1 MRNKGGRWL
10 AALLTVA
17 AAALMGGLGL
27 WLLNRPARPLS
38 SGVAQAV
45 ATPAPRTL
53 FPTAAPAASQDA
65 VAWINGNPLPREA
78 LAQRQAMDRALNALF
93 NIPAAD
99 EETAVDRLVNEVLL
113 LSAAE
118 SAGFSVAPETVT
130 AEREALL
137 AAYGKSTAELEAALL
152 AEGFPLAAF
161 DAYLANLI
169 TARDFSAAQAKARG
183 MTPEAFILE
192 LRQATDVR
200 LAAGSVVARPQMA
213 APIAS
218 PTPTATPL
226 KATPLKA
233 TPTETFPT
241 PTPIAPAPVLTA
253 TSVSASSADD
263 VPRGTGVGQRAP
275 DFALLLLGSDPPSTL
290 DLDALRGQPVVLSF
304 WVTWC
309 SHCRAQTP
317 LLVEAHARE
326 AATGVQFVGVNVRE
340 TADLVQPYVDK
351 QGILYPVVLD
361 ADGRTAQQ
369 YQVSGYPTTYFLDA
383 EGRVVA
389 RHVGQLNAQ
398 TLEQYLALLR

>member
-1 MRNKGGRWL
+1 MRNRTGRWL
-10 AALLTVA
+10 AALLTLA

-27 WLLNRPARPLS
+27 WLLNRPVRPLA
-38 SGVAQAV
+38 SGAAQAV
-45 ATPAPRTL
+45 ATPVRQAAL
-53 FPTAAPAASQDA
+53 PTAAEPAIPQDA
-65 VAWINGNPLPREA
+65 VAWINGNPLPLEA
-78 LAQRQAMDRALNALF
+78 LRQRQAIDRALNALF

-99 EETAVDRLVNEVLL
+99 EGTAVVRLVNEVLL

-118 SAGFSVAPETVT
+118 SAGFSVAPEAVP

-137 AAYGKSTAELEAALL
+137 AVYDKSTADLEAALQ

-169 TARDFSAAQAKARG
+169 TARDFSTAQAQARG
-183 MTPEAFILE
+183 ITPEAFILE
-192 LRQATDVR
+192 LRQANDVR
-200 LAAGSVVARPQMA
+200 LTANSAITLPDAVTSTP
-213 APIAS
+213 PPS
-218 PTPTATPL
+218 PTATPE
-226 KATPLKA
+226 ATAL
-233 TPTETFPT
+233 PT
-241 PTPIAPAPVLTA
+241 PVPPTSTDVPPTTTAVSSTP
-253 TSVSASSADD
+253 ADD
-263 VPRGTGVGQRAP
+263 TPRGTGVGQHAP
-275 DFALLLLGSDPPSTL
+275 GFALPLLNSDPPIAL

-317 LLVEAHARE
+317 LLVEAYARE
-326 AATGVQFVGVNVRE
+326 SAAGVQFIGVNVRE

-383 EGRVVA
+383 EGRVAA